1 MFSTYIKMRNF
12 FAVSYGKCVVY
23 YVMYVCFLFSLFDV
37 NKGNTYD
44 DFDSLRTRLGS
55 CFFISDSLTASVND
69 LKTVLCVL
77 FKCAF
82 HSDDNAH
89 RK

>member
-1 MFSTYIKMRNF
+1 MRNF
-12 FAVSYGKCVVY
+12 LAVLWKMCVYIFQFFREKKYGGGT
-23 YVMYVCFLFSLFDV
+23 
-37 NKGNTYD
+37 KGTNTYD

-77 FKCAF
+77 FVLSVHKLEI
-82 HSDDNAH
+82 NQ
-89 RK
+89 KK